1 MSNSSEVRGSDRRGF
16 LRKLFGL
23 TASAGIA
30 GLLVDRLLNRYSIPP
45 VQASGPGTQL
55 TVDGNAGTGVGTTQL
70 SSSGNPAFQST
81 NTSNGAAL
89 QGTCTAG
96 TGVLGTTT
104 TGTGVQGV
112 ASGSG
117 GTALSGFAGDPG
129 AIPIVATGA
138 SGQSANLQEW
148 HSGTAV
154 SVVDK
159 NGNFGIG
166 TSSPKAQL
174 HVSGSATADVFCGL
188 GPHPEYLGHGP
199 AMNYGYS
206 GHSLGEGSGFFNV
219 RPDPAAVAPNPSLR
233 FMTVDIQRMIITNTG
248 KVGIGT
254 TNPTHLIQLSGG
266 AYSDGATW
274 NPSSSVRW
282 KENIEPLTDGV
293 DMLKQLHPVAYNYK
307 KTPEKRTMGF
317 IAEEVGKVLPSV
329 VDWDKAEPGYAE
341 GYDHLAILAL
351 SVQALKE
358 QQTRIEQLATRN
370 SERQT
375 EIEAMKDETEKLQE
389 RIAILERT
397 VKQFAAR

>member
-1 MSNSSEVRGSDRRGF
+1 
-16 LRKLFGL
+16 
-23 TASAGIA
+23 
-30 GLLVDRLLNRYSIPP
+30 
-45 VQASGPGTQL
+45 
-55 TVDGNAGTGVGTTQL
+55 
-70 SSSGNPAFQST
+70 
-81 NTSNGAAL
+81 
-89 QGTCTAG
+89 
-96 TGVLGTTT
+96 
-104 TGTGVQGV
+104 
-112 ASGSG
+112 
-117 GTALSGFAGDPG
+117 
-129 AIPIVATGA
+129 
-138 SGQSANLQEW
+138 
-148 HSGTAV
+148 
-154 SVVDK
+154 
-159 NGNFGIG
+159 
-166 TSSPKAQL
+166 
-174 HVSGSATADVFCGL
+174 
-188 GPHPEYLGHGP
+188 
-199 AMNYGYS
+199 MNYGYS